1 MDRDPT
7 PGDPSRVK
15 ALSLQLHDFADDV
28 ESALRL
34 VRGMQSEDAI
44 LSWAGLSADAFRDE
58 FGSAPKN
65 LDKLHT
71 SYRLAAD
78 ALEAYWP
85 DLEHAQSQADRALAD
100 GRTAHAQLT
109 AAQGGLNGAQN
120 WVHTAAATAGTY
132 DPAKNPGKT
141 VPPPDSDQV
150 RQATRDLAAAKAQQA
165 HAQQAVTS
173 AQSAL
178 DAAKRLAEQARGL
191 REDAARRTVTKLH
204 EASDA
209 GIKNRHWWEKAVHWV
224 ADHWDDI
231 VTVCKWI
238 VAILGIVVMIIGG
251 PLAWLVVAAALLVL
265 ADTISKYIQGKATLW
280 DVLFAALD
288 CIPMTKGLTSLG
300 KLAELY
306 KAGGLLRIGAEGV
319 KGAITGLKNLA
330 GLIRSAG
337 SGLKQLTI
345 LFRDAWRAGKE
356 FKTLPL
362 PPAGSGAKLL
372 EVLDES
378 RITRKDGLIT
388 KIDGRPV
395 STYLKHV
402 TDMRVQSYKDLIAE
416 GGVFRKKDL
425 GDCIGIGVD
434 RRTGHVY
441 EGINGRKG
449 DVLDPSEVHPT
460 IQDRVDR
467 LHDAGPFPDREGNP
481 TFDYPHPDLP
491 LRHAEVKATNM
502 ALHDRA
508 AAGLADGASALPE
521 ITMNTHF
528 VYTRGGMPA
537 PFCANC
543 HQVLGDVT
551 SVAGRF
557 PGWPP
562 SDDILIPGDTS

>member
-1 MDRDPT
+1 MGRPGDWHILDLDRDPT

-34 VRGMQSEDAI
+34 VKGMQSEDAI

-120 WVHTAAATAGTY
+120 WVHTAAATADTY

-319 KGAITGLKNLA
+319 KGAITGLKDMAAAIRGLGNGARIIVKGLPDALRDIVKVAVTPEGIAIPVADFGGVKALMTAASQA
-330 GLIRSAG
+330 GGGGRRTWQVGEDVAG
-337 SGLKQLTI
+337 PARG
-345 LFRDAWRAGKE
+345 
-356 FKTLPL
+356 KTLRAPH
-362 PPAGSGAKLL
+362 PRHTFS
-372 EVLDES
+372 
-378 RITRKDGLIT
+378 
-388 KIDGRPV
+388 
-395 STYLKHV
+395 
-402 TDMRVQSYKDLIAE
+402 
-416 GGVFRKKDL
+416 
-425 GDCIGIGVD
+425 
-434 RRTGHVY
+434 
-441 EGINGRKG
+441 GINLKNVQAENSLVLPEARQAVDGDIEAIAAGQARFNAETGRY
-449 DVLDPSEVHPT
+449 EVNGRSYGVEDT
-460 IQDRVDR
+460 GTV
-467 LHDAGPFPDREGNP
+467 FPDSGP
-481 TFDYPHPDLP
+481 GI
-491 LRHAEVKATNM
+491 VKIG
-502 ALHDRA
+502 RVEY
-508 AAGLADGASALPE
+508 SALAMIKKAGGDMSKVERAFANDPK
-521 ITMNTHF
+521 F
-528 VYTRGGMPA
+528 VNNPQAVQTALDLYRTYTR
-537 PFCANC
+537 
-543 HQVLGDVT
+543 
-551 SVAGRF
+551 
-557 PGWPP
+557 
-562 SDDILIPGDTS
+562 